1 MARKYSERIISVEA
15 TVNHNRDRSPAVY
28 VVSSDHDF
36 LKCVLEDC
44 TDIPADYQA
53 FSSISDLSTF
63 LFSAPKLN
71 LAVVLII
78 EKNGDAV
85 DAPAL
90 REFKLD
96 YPQSFFIAL
105 LGSCEQRNHLRL
117 QSLGVQNIL
126 LPPFSDVSITKEIST
141 ALPNVPQFKKHPDL
155 LKRGQMRV
163 NFLLPNDLSYVLGL
177 NYFISLLLKEFL
189 YPVSDSRINIPLA
202 CDEAVT
208 NAMLHGNQSDPDKKV
223 NVQVYISHSRFKIR
237 VVDQGAGFDFRKVE
251 NPTEGDNLLRPS
263 GRGIYLMK
271 SIMDTVSFKDE
282 GRVVELEK
290 RNPQATQNN
299 HS

>member
-1 MARKYSERIISVEA
+1 MARRYSERIISVEA
-15 TVNHNRDRSPAVY
+15 KATHKSGRSPAVY

-44 TDIPADYQA
+44 SDIPADYQA
-53 FSSISDLSTF
+53 FSSISDLSRF
-63 LFSAPKLN
+63 LSSVRKLN

-96 YPQSFFIAL
+96 FPQSFFIAL
-105 LGSCEQRNHLRL
+105 LGSCEQRYNLRL

-126 LPPFSDVSITKEIST
+126 LPPFSDVSITKEITT

-155 LKRGQMRV
+155 FKRGQMRV

-177 NYFISLLLKEFL
+177 NHFISLLLKEFL
-189 YPVSDSRINIPLA
+189 FPVSDSRINIPLA

-208 NAMLHGNQSDPDKKV
+208 NAMLHGNKSNPDKKV
-223 NVQVYISHSRFKIR
+223 NIQIYISHSRFKIR
-237 VVDQGAGFDFRKVE
+237 VMDQGEGFDIGQVE
-251 NPTEGDNLLRPS
+251 NPTEGENLMRSS

-271 SIMDTVSFKDE
+271 SIMDTVEYKDE
-282 GRVVELEK
+282 GRTVELEK
-290 RNPQATQNN
+290 RNPEAK
-299 HS
+299 

>member
-1 MARKYSERIISVEA
+1 MARRYSERIISVEA
-15 TVNHNRDRSPAVY
+15 KANHNSGRSPAVY

-36 LKCVLEDC
+36 LKCVLDDC
-44 TDIPADYQA
+44 ADIPANYKA
-53 FSSISDLSTF
+53 FSSISDLSRF
-63 LFSAPKLN
+63 LSSVRKLN

-78 EKNGDAV
+78 EKNGAAV

-96 YPQSFFIAL
+96 FPQSFFIAL
-105 LGSCEQRNHLRL
+105 LGSCEQRYNLRL

-155 LKRGQMRV
+155 FKRGQMRV

-177 NYFISLLLKEFL
+177 NHFISLLLKEFL
-189 YPVSDSRINIPLA
+189 FPVSDSRINIPLA

-208 NAMLHGNQSDPDKKV
+208 NAMLHGNKSNPDKKV
-223 NVQVYISHSRFKIR
+223 NVQIYISHSRFKIR
-237 VVDQGAGFDFRKVE
+237 VMDQGEGFDIGQVE
-251 NPTEGDNLLRPS
+251 NPTEGENLMRSS

-271 SIMDTVSFKDE
+271 SIMDTVVYKDE
-282 GRVVELEK
+282 GRTVELEK
-290 RNPQATQNN
+290 RNPQAK
-299 HS
+299 